1 MGICKGNMKSTEKIH
16 EIVGNMPIED
26 RGKMMTDLLDLR
38 LTILDEISRATN
50 NSGKLLRLFYKST
63 K

>member
-1 MGICKGNMKSTEKIH
+1 MKSTEKIH

-26 RGKMMTDLLDLR
+26 RGKMMADLLDLR

>member
-1 MGICKGNMKSTEKIH
+1 MKSTEKIH
-16 EIVGNMPIED
+16 KICEKMPVED
-26 RGKMMTDLLDLR
+26 RKEMMADLLDLR